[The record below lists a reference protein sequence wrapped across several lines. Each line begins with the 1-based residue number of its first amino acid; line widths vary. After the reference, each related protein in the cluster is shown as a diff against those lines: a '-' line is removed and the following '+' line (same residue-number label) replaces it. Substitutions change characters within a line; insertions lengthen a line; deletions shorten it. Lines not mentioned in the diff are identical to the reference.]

1 MQRAAFS
8 RHLLCVDCHVVRT
21 QPQVPTGTQPRI
33 RAPASSHFC
42 CNCNMSLFAFRKGSE
57 PAREGKALALTSA
70 PGAGVTMELPQQP
83 SQWLWFGRLAKAL
96 LNVHRIF
103 ICRLRFGLGCFFFS
117 VQFDICIVAILRETL
132 SPHHKQA
139 LGTGSPGCQRYFH
152 SFLAFVLVLQPRLC
166 SPSAGT
172 CSPIG
177 GKLLNTKMNKKETTN
192 RKRKKKTF
200 SAESTG
206 VVFPLQAL
214 MVSVSNLCKV

>member
-1 MQRAAFS
+1 M
-8 RHLLCVDCHVVRT
+8 
-21 QPQVPTGTQPRI
+21 
-33 RAPASSHFC
+33 
-42 CNCNMSLFAFRKGSE
+42 
-57 PAREGKALALTSA
+57 ALAVCGFPRGKDSA
-70 PGAGVTMELPQQP
+70 PRPYRNTAKDQGPCLISFLLQLQYVTLCIQKRLGASPGRQSTSPDICPSARVTVQLPQQP

-192 RKRKKKTF
+192 RKKKKTENF
-200 SAESTG
+200 
-206 VVFPLQAL
+206 Q
-214 MVSVSNLCKV
+214 C